1 MRTKII
7 ALGVIASL
15 VAGTAAA
22 ENASKEENIATGSGL
37 IVGAVAGGPVGALVG
52 VVVGAKLGEK
62 YRDRREE
69 SESLQS
75 DLQHSQLTLRELESE
90 LQVANESSA
99 RLEQQLDQI
108 QRVAQPELVSLLK
121 AGIEMDLLFRTDEHV
136 LNGATDQRLQA
147 MASTLAPMSSISIRL
162 DGYADERGDAEYNL
176 KLSQLRAEHVRD
188 ILVGS
193 GIPAERIKMNANGE
207 SAAAEQNVDSYALE
221 RKVSL
226 TVLVEDSPSFAAN
239 PVN

>member
-7 ALGVIASL
+7 ALGLMASL

-22 ENASKEENIATGSGL
+22 EKASKEENIATGSGL
-37 IVGAVAGGPVGALVG
+37 VVGAVAGGPVGALVG

-69 SESLQS
+69 AESLDEELRS
-75 DLQHSQLTLRELESE
+75 SQASLSRLEGE
-90 LQVANESSA
+90 LQSANKDNA
-99 RLEQQLDQI
+99 TLEQKLDRL
-108 QRVAQPELVSLLK
+108 QRVAQPELAALLK

-136 LNGATDQRLQA
+136 LTGATDQRLQA
-147 MASTLAPMSSISIRL
+147 MAATLAPVSSIAIRL
-162 DGYADERGDAEYNL
+162 DGYADERGDADYNL
-176 KLSQLRAEHVRD
+176 KLSQMRAEHVRD
-188 ILVGS
+188 ILVGN
-193 GIPAERIKMNANGE
+193 GIPSGRITINANGE
-207 SAAAEQNVDSYALE
+207 SIASDQTTDSYALE

-226 TVLVEDSPSFAAN
+226 TVLVEDSPSFASN

>member
-15 VAGTAAA
+15 AAGTATA

-37 IVGAVAGGPVGALVG
+37 VVGAVAGGPVGALVG

-69 SESLQS
+69 AEALDSELR
-75 DLQHSQLTLRELESE
+75 DSQASVRELKGELRVAKESN
-90 LQVANESSA
+90 AT
-99 RLEQQLDQI
+99 LEQKMEQI
-108 QRVAQPELVSLLK
+108 QRVAQPELLSLLK

-136 LNGATDQRLQA
+136 LTGTTDQRLQA
-147 MASTLAPMSSISIRL
+147 MAATLAPMSSITVRL

-176 KLSQLRAEHVRD
+176 KLSKLRAEHVRD

-193 GIPAERIKMNANGE
+193 GIPAERIKINANGE
-207 SAAAEQNVDSYALE
+207 SVAAEQTVDSYALE

>member
-15 VAGTAAA
+15 AAGTAAA
-22 ENASKEENIATGSGL
+22 EKASKEENIATGSGL
-37 IVGAVAGGPVGALVG
+37 VVGAVAGGPVGALVG

-69 SESLQS
+69 AESLDS
-75 DLQHSQLTLRELESE
+75 DLRDSQTALSKLKGELK
-90 LQVANESSA
+90 VANTDNA
-99 RLEQQLDQI
+99 TLEQKLDRL
-108 QRVAQPELVSLLK
+108 QRVAQPELAALLK

-136 LNGATDQRLQA
+136 LTGATDQRLQA
-147 MASTLAPMSSISIRL
+147 MAATLAPVSTVSIRL
-162 DGYADERGDAEYNL
+162 DGYADERGDADYNL
-176 KLSQLRAEHVRD
+176 KLSQMRAEYVRD

-193 GIPAERIKMNANGE
+193 GIPSNRITINANGE
-207 SAAAEQNVDSYALE
+207 SVAPEQTTDSYALE

-226 TVLVEDSPSFAAN
+226 TVLVEDSPSFASN